1 MKKIAVLTSV
11 LALAACS
18 KGTANFGGNTVAWET
33 PASVRSA
40 NANVTQMETWISSA
54 GDVIAWVEG
63 RGVNLGSGSQG
74 SLRASAIREA
84 QSEAFKNATYDKAIA
99 EIQNLLDIYNGDKT
113 PTKSQLKNAWLLW
126 GGDESSFTEMY
137 NKQGK
142 EKDSIYYI
150 IDHMQSK
157 GLDTSRIPVNIKDD
171 MGYYSLSD
179 TQPEFDD
186 IRNVQFNL
194 GALGTQ
200 LDDGNFHFSLNDD
213 SVITSVT
220 VVNDKDDEIGTYYRD
235 MDKDK
240 STKNK
245 DVYSNTFGGGNIA
258 IQSFGKGNL
267 RYADFGFVYA
277 TGADALFSGGY
288 DMKLRKTKEL
298 YTEKELLAHY
308 KNGDDL
314 PALKFK
320 GTAVGLAKKFDS
332 GDGLLA
338 STRIY
343 TNTNKATLDFDKNGA
358 FTANLPFGSNGSG
371 NFYDVQINSA
381 DTSFKNVYIQFRNKE
396 KVDSDFRIATEDYN
410 NSVKS
415 FDALGFGDGV
425 ITEIVSTA
433 TFSDKGH
440 VAEGEDYH
448 TVEIVAGFKEQ

>member
-18 KGTANFGGNTVAWET
+18 KGTANFGGNAVAWET

-63 RGVNLGSGSQG
+63 RGVNLGSGSQ
-74 SLRASAIREA
+74 SSSRASAIREA

-126 GGDESSFTEMY
+126 GGDESSFTSMY
-137 NKQGK
+137 NKDGA
-142 EKDSIYYI
+142 DYI
-150 IDHMQSK
+150 IDHMRSK
-157 GLDTSRIPVNIKDD
+157 GFDYKAIPLSFDIVTNMVDGRD
-171 MGYYSLSD
+171 HYFLSD

-186 IRNVQFNL
+186 IRSVKFELFKDGGSDNHFRFNL
-194 GALGTQ
+194 
-200 LDDGNFHFSLNDD
+200 DDNST
-213 SVITSVT
+213 IKSVT
-220 VVNDKDDEIGTYYRD
+220 VYNKDSSELVTFNRD

-245 DVYSNTFGGGNIA
+245 DVYKNTFGGGQVTIE
-258 IQSFGKGNL
+258 SFGQGNL

-277 TGADALFSGGY
+277 AGADALFSGGY
-288 DMKLRKTKEL
+288 DMKLRETKEL

-371 NFYDVQINSA
+371 NFYDVQIDSA